1 MHAGGITLA
10 KSGNPGKKEWQAS
23 LWDDGSFRKSET
35 SIPVEQPVELR
46 VNGRAL
52 AVFHCTPKNLN
63 ELAAGFL
70 LGRGLINSI
79 DQITDMDVDAREGKV
94 SIRLEQ
100 TLKINKDHE
109 KKSVIYSGC
118 GQEPLDLPAAANPE
132 TLAAG
137 TTFSSARLR
146 EGLSKTLSRGKIYRE
161 ARGIHSAAVCGRLG
175 RVMVLREDIG
185 RHNAMDKVLG
195 WSAGRCLD
203 PAVLFIAV
211 SGRVSAEAVEKMA
224 VFRIPVL
231 VSKGLPTTLALE
243 RAEALGI
250 TIAGGVGTRKLR
262 VYVHGERIRP

>member
-1 MHAGGITLA
+1 MA
-10 KSGNPGKKEWQAS
+10 KSGSSGKKEWHAS
-23 LWDDGSFRKSET
+23 LWDDGSFRNSET
-35 SIPVEQPVELR
+35 NIPVEQPVELA
-46 VNGRAL
+46 VNGKAL

-63 ELAAGFL
+63 ELATGFL

-79 DQITDMDVDAREGKV
+79 EQITDIEVDAREERV
-94 SIRLEQ
+94 SVSLKKPLKTRRGQEIR
-100 TLKINKDHE
+100 T
-109 KKSVIYSGC
+109 VIYSGC
-118 GQEPLDLPAAANPE
+118 GQEPLDHPAKGNQGIL
-132 TLAAG
+132 LAE
-137 TTFSSARLR
+137 TTFSSTRLR
-146 EGLSKTLSRGKIYRE
+146 EGLTKTLSRGEIYRK

-175 RVMVLREDIG
+175 RIMVLREDIG

-195 WSAGRCLD
+195 WSAARCLD
-203 PAVLFIAV
+203 PATLFVAV

-262 VYVHGERIRP
+262 VYVHGERIKP